1 MPPYAPPALW
11 FDVGIVRYTTGSR
24 FSRTVPLLWFDV
36 GIVRYTT
43 GNRWLLKNI
52 ELWFDVGIVR
62 YTTQWDRTQAD
73 SSCGLM

>member
-1 MPPYAPPALW
+1 MSPVDALW
-11 FDVGIVRYTTGSR
+11 FDVGIVRYTTFKLR
-24 FSRTVPLLWFDV
+24 IYLRDKLWFDV